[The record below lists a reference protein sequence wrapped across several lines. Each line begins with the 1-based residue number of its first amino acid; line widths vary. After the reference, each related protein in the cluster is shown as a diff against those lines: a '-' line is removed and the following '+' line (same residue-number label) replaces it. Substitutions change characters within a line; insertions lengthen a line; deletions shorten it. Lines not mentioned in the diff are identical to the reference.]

1 MDSICKAFR
10 IRVGEICSARDL
22 VSRFESNIGG
32 NIFERLNFL
41 EKKKIAL
48 KNIFGREEESF

>member
-1 MDSICKAFR
+1 M
-10 IRVGEICSARDL
+10 GEICSARDL
-22 VSRFESNIGG
+22 VSRFESNGE

-41 EKKKIAL
+41 EKKIAL